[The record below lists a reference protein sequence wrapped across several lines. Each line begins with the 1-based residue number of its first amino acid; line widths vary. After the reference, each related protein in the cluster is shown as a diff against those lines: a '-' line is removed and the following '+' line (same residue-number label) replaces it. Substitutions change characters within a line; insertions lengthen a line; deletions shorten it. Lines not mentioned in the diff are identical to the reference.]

1 MKRLIIDNSVNILG
15 YLLKSRK
22 KDLKYFKNKNK
33 ICINLGCGLAIAPGW
48 INVDASLNALFAG
61 APTWILTLL
70 YRISGSNRYYS
81 KNEYINILKSNDF
94 IFHDLSR
101 SLPFKNNSVDYIYTS
116 HFVEHL
122 FKRDAKKLLE
132 SCYKSLKSGG
142 VIRVAVPDLKYAV
155 DLYGKGEAR
164 KMLENYFFVDDLSS
178 YLARHK
184 YMYDF
189 ELINEVLIEA
199 GFNNV
204 QQYQY
209 RQGKVPNLDILDN
222 RPEDTLFVEAYK

>member
-1 MKRLIIDNSVNILG
+1 MKRMIIDNSVNLLG
-15 YLLKSRK
+15 YLLQYRK
-22 KDLKYFKNKNK
+22 KDIKYFQDKKI

-48 INVDASLNALFAG
+48 INVDASLNALFSGMPRWFLNA
-61 APTWILTLL
+61 L
-70 YRISGSNRYYS
+70 YRFSGSNRYYS
-81 KNEYINILKSNDF
+81 KIEYINILSNNDF

-101 SLPFKNNSVDYIYTS
+101 SLPFKNNCIDCFFSS

-122 FKRDAKKLLE
+122 FNRDAKKLLE
-132 SCYKSLKSGG
+132 ACYKSLKNGG
-142 VIRVAVPDLKYAV
+142 AIRIAIPDLKYAV
-155 DLYGKGEAR
+155 ELYGKCETK

-189 ELINEVLIEA
+189 ELIKEILIEA
-199 GFNNV
+199 GFHSI
-204 QQYQY
+204 QQYKY
-209 RQGKVPNLDILDN
+209 REGKVPNLDILDN